1 MVQGFEKRTC
11 HRFEVPGS
19 SLMYKK
25 IGLLFNKPYI
35 PAVRLYNISKGGVA
49 FACDEELKTDKEMII
64 KISIPNEKDLELL
77 AIVLWQRDSS
87 DGISLATGV
96 SFAAFGTG
104 PNTNSMDILNILRR
118 LDEQYV
124 TNR

>member
-25 IGLLFNKPYI
+25 IGWLFNRPYL

-49 FACDEELKTDKEMII
+49 FACDEELKIGKEII
-64 KISIPNEKDLELL
+64 TKISIPDEKDLELL
-77 AIVLWQRDSS
+77 ATVLWQRDSS
-87 DGISLATGV
+87 DGIYLAIGV
-96 SFAAFGTG
+96 SFTVFGGG
-104 PNTNSMDILNILRR
+104 PNQNSTEALNTLRR
-118 LDEQYV
+118 LDQQYV